1 MFVRGHFHWNKIHSV
16 LGRDVESSGPGVT
29 CTKHSNPASAYL
41 IMVGKEFQPLEESSV
56 MCLHLVFEFLLVNK
70 KEIYLCWYLIL
81 GLVADVCVR
90 QKVRAVDA
98 VRMV

>member
-1 MFVRGHFHWNKIHSV
+1 MSPVQNIQIQPV
-16 LGRDVESSGPGVT
+16 L
-29 CTKHSNPASAYL
+29 YL
-41 IMVGKEFQPLEESSV
+41 VMIGKEFQPLEESSV

-90 QKVRAVDA
+90 QKVRAVD
-98 VRMV
+98 VVQIV

>member
-1 MFVRGHFHWNKIHSV
+1 MS
-16 LGRDVESSGPGVT
+16 
-29 CTKHSNPASAYL
+29 
-41 IMVGKEFQPLEESSV
+41 PLEESSV